1 MTERLNVLVSGR
13 SGQVASSLFKAKKPE
28 GVEII
33 ALGRPDLDI
42 TDKASIEAVFDR
54 IKPDLVINAAAYTA
68 VDAAE
73 TDSEN
78 AELLNASGAASLA
91 SAAARREIPIL
102 HLSTDYVFDGTK
114 PTPYVET
121 DDVAPLGVYGRSKL
135 LGEQMVAEANP
146 KHVILRTAWVYSVF
160 GNNFLK
166 TMLRVAETR
175 DELGVVADQIGN
187 PTSAHDIAT
196 GLLQIV
202 DHFRKS
208 DRDLNSGTYH
218 MTASGDGSWADF
230 AHQIFEASA
239 EFNGPVA
246 TVKRITSAEW
256 PTPVKRPANSRLDCS
271 KLKRDFGVVLPK
283 WQESTRQCVKRLIE
297 TGAYVS

>member
-33 ALGRPDLDI
+33 ALGRPDLDL

-73 TDSEN
+73 TDSAN

-135 LGEQMVAEANP
+135 LGEQMVAEANSQ
-146 KHVILRTAWVYSVF
+146 HVILRTAWVYSVF

-166 TMLRVAETR
+166 TMLRVAGTR

-246 TVKRITSAEW
+246 TVRRITSAEW

-271 KLKRDFGVVLPK
+271 KLKRDFGVVLPE
-283 WQESTRQCVKRLIE
+283 WRESTRQCVKRLIE

>member
-13 SGQVASSLFKAKKPE
+13 SGQVASSLFEAEKPE
-28 GVEII
+28 GIEIN

-42 TDKASIEAVFDR
+42 TDTASIEAVFDR
-54 IKPDLVINAAAYTA
+54 IRPDLVINAAAYTA

-73 TDSEN
+73 TDEEN
-78 AELLNASGAASLA
+78 AEFLNAIGAASLA
-91 SAAARREIPIL
+91 SVAASYDCPII

-114 PTPYVET
+114 SAPYIET

-135 LGEQMVAEANP
+135 LGEQMVAEVNP
-146 KHVILRTAWVYSVF
+146 KHVILRTAWVYSIF

-166 TMLRVAETR
+166 TMLRVAGAR
-175 DELGVVADQIGN
+175 DDLGVVFDQIGN

-208 DRDLNSGTYH
+208 GRELNSGTYH
-218 MTASGDGSWADF
+218 MTATGDCSWADF
-230 AHQIFEASA
+230 ADEIFEASA
-239 EFNGPVA
+239 EFHGPVA
-246 TVKRITSAEW
+246 RVKRITSAEW
-256 PTPVKRPANSRLDCS
+256 PTPVTRPANSRLDCS
-271 KLKRDFGVVLPK
+271 KLKRDFGIVLPE
-283 WQESTRQCVKRLIE
+283 WRESTRRCVKRLIE
-297 TGAYVS
+297 MGAYAS